1 MQHPMPPRDWDTIA
15 ADPEFRALMTARRRF
30 VIPASIFF
38 ALFFLALP
46 ASLALAPGVMA
57 RAAIGPLTL
66 AYAFA
71 FAQFVTSWVL
81 LALYMRAA
89 RGFDVRAR
97 RIAERVQTEA
107 VS

>member
-1 MQHPMPPRDWDTIA
+1 MQHPMASCDWDAIA
-15 ADPEFRALMTARRRF
+15 ADPEFRALMAARRRF

-46 ASLALAPGVMA
+46 VSLALAPGIMA
-57 RAAIGPLTL
+57 RAVIGPLTL
-66 AYAFA
+66 AYTFA

-97 RIAERVQTEA
+97 RIVERVQTEVA
-107 VS
+107 S